1 MSVTFDVF
9 STDVSRANQSED
21 LIINVTVELID
32 YIKNLRVSCF
42 SELPFL
48 THNN

>member
-32 YIKNLRVSCF
+32 YIKNLRVSWLF
-42 SELPFL
+42 RLPFL
-48 THNN
+48 VRND

>member
-21 LIINVTVELID
+21 LVINVTVEPID
-32 YIKNLRVSCF
+32 FIKNLKVS
-42 SELPFL
+42 
-48 THNN
+48 